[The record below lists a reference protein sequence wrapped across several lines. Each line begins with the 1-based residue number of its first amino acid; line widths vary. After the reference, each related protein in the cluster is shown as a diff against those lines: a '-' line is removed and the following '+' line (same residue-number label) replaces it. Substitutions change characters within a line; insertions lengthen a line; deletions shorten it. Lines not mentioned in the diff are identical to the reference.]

1 MAPVRCRINNVSLG
15 GKVGARNGGCV
26 RGDDDVDGGTGGD
39 VDGDVFDA
47 SRGVGTETRVV
58 FTTRRARAKSFE
70 SKGRGRRDFDDFD
83 VLLVDVG
90 FIDDDG

>member
-1 MAPVRCRINNVSLG
+1 MFVCLFVAPVRCRINNVSLG

-58 FTTRRARAKSFE
+58 FTTRRARRAAFPE
-70 SKGRGRRDFDDFD
+70 FDD
-83 VLLVDVG
+83 LLLLLDVG
-90 FIDDDG
+90 FVDDYG

>member
-1 MAPVRCRINNVSLG
+1 MATVERINNHVSLG

-26 RGDDDVDGGTGGD
+26 RGDDDVDGGTGGN

-58 FTTRRARAKSFE
+58 FTTRRARASFE
-70 SKGRGRRDFDDFD
+70 SGGRLVDFDD
-83 VLLVDVG
+83 LLFLDVG
-90 FIDDDG
+90 FVDDYG